1 MSLLAH
7 ADHHMAHSGWDLYTV
22 VPVVVIA
29 VIAVTYTVLA
39 VQRRREP
46 RSWSLWRTASFLL
59 GVALLILGLV
69 PALSPYPSGDFRGH
83 MHQHLLLGMYAPLA
97 LVLGAPMTLLLRSIP
112 RRRGQ
117 TIGRVL
123 RSRPA
128 HILAHP
134 IVTLTLT
141 IGGLVALYFTPLY
154 AAASG
159 TPALH
164 ALIHLHFLLTG
175 YLFAWVIA
183 GPDPAPQR
191 PSVYARLVLLG
202 VAIAAHAVISQLI
215 YAGLFTQ
222 VPVTAEQLRGAGSL
236 MYYGGDIA
244 ELLLALALLANW
256 RPNRTNIGKLQTPK
270 GRLSVS
276 A

>member
-22 VPVVVIA
+22 VPVAVIA

-59 GVALLILGLV
+59 GVALLILALV

-83 MHQHLLLGMYAPLA
+83 MNQHLLLGMYAPLA

-112 RRRGQ
+112 RRHGQ
-117 TIGRVL
+117 KIGRIL

-128 HILAHP
+128 HLLAHP

-159 TPALH
+159 SPPLH

-256 RPNRTNIGKLQTPK
+256 RPNRTIGKLQTPK
-270 GRLSVS
+270 RRLSVP